1 MTCLRNNTIVLKLLK
16 ISFFIILF
24 SILFFY
30 NSLLACQ
37 MSYDSPNLDILWE
50 KKLGGQDT
58 ENIQDLTSLTN
69 DHFVTVGYSGSYFSG
84 DAWESIWILK
94 INNNGEIIQEKI
106 IGNRYYNSGNT
117 IIPAP
122 NEKIILGG
130 EKNWLYCSSCNET
143 GEAWMS
149 MMDYELNLIWEKS
162 FNFDGNSSIST
173 MINVK
178 EDGFAI
184 AGFSQSRQSGKR
196 NAWFAFSDLEGNIV
210 WSKIYDYLYQDKA
223 TSILYLGP
231 EGFLI
236 SGNSQTANLS
246 KSVAWILKTDRNG
259 EIEWKKEFET
269 NHGINALN
277 KIIKS
282 DSNQFIAV
290 GYTSAKG
297 AGWQDGWVVKIDE
310 SGELLWERTF
320 GGETK
325 DVFNTVIRKTD
336 HYIITGN
343 TNTPGKNASDGWVV
357 KIDESGELLWERTFG
372 GETKDVFHGSHAQSK
387 NTFYLFGSSSP
398 TQLNSINKDG
408 WIVKIKLNY

>member
-16 ISFFIILF
+16 ISFFMILF
-24 SILFFY
+24 SILFF
-30 NSLLACQ
+30 NHSLLACQ

-50 KKLGGQDT
+50 KKIGGQDY
-58 ENIQDLTSLTN
+58 EIIRDLISIPNNQFIAIGT
-69 DHFVTVGYSGSYFSG
+69 SGSSG
-84 DAWESIWILK
+84 KPWESIWILK
-94 INNNGEIIQEKI
+94 IDNNGEIIQEKI

-122 NEKIILGG
+122 NEKIIVGG

-149 MMDYELNLIWEKS
+149 MMDDELNVIWEKS
-162 FNFDGNSSIST
+162 FNLEGNCSILS
-173 MINVK
+173 MSPGE

-184 AGFSQSRQSGKR
+184 AGFSQSAQSGMR
-196 NAWFAFSDLEGNIV
+196 NAWFAFSDLKGNII

-231 EGFLI
+231 EGFLV

-269 NHGINALN
+269 NQGIHALN
-277 KIIKS
+277 KMIKS
-282 DSNQFIAV
+282 DTNQFIAV

-310 SGELLWERTF
+310 NGELLWEKTF
-320 GGETK
+320 GGENK
-325 DVFNTVIRKTD
+325 DVFNTVIREID
-336 HYIITGN
+336 NYMITGI
-343 TNTPGKNASDGWVV
+343 TTSGKDASDGWVV
-357 KIDESGELLWERTFG
+357 KIDENGELLWEKTFG
-372 GETKDVFHGSHAQSK
+372 GENKDMFQGSHAQSK
-387 NTFYLFGSSSP
+387 NIFYLFGSSSP
-398 TQLNSINKDG
+398 AQINSINEDG
-408 WIVKIKLNY
+408 WIVKIKLNN